1 MFKLTSLLPADDAA
15 RIAALRWTAR
25 VAVEGLSAGRH
36 RSPHLGASV
45 EFKEHRAYSPGDDLR
60 SIDWKAYGKSDR
72 LFVRQYEDETNLRAT
87 VLVDQ
92 SASMGYAGTR
102 AAGLIS
108 PGAKPSGET
117 KAPAKPAS
125 KYDYAAAMAVAL
137 SHLMI
142 ASQDA
147 AGVIRFSDRVLQKV
161 PVGSRPSHLRVVA
174 AAVAAGKPEGEIDWN
189 RVCRA
194 VAGELPRRGVVI
206 VLTDGLAP
214 PEILGRNMRLLRGRG
229 HEVVLVQIL
238 DPDEIDFPFTG
249 RAEFRDLE
257 QPGLRPVVDGRS
269 VAVAYRRAIEQHNAA
284 VSRACQSA
292 AVRCVL
298 VRTDQP
304 LARALAKV
312 VDRRAKMSA

>member
-1 MFKLTSLLPADDAA
+1 MFKLTTLLPPDDAA
-15 RIAALRWTAR
+15 RIAALRWTAQL
-25 VAVEGLSAGRH
+25 AVEGLAAGRH

-45 EFKEHRAYSPGDDLR
+45 EFKEHRAYAPGDDLR

-72 LFVRQYEDETNLRAT
+72 LFVRQFEDETNLRAT

-92 SASMGYAGTR
+92 SASMAYRGSR
-102 AAGLIS
+102 AAGLMR
-108 PGAKPSGET
+108 PGSKTAGG
-117 KAPAKPAS
+117 PAS
-125 KYDYAAAMAVAL
+125 KYDYAAAAAVAL

-161 PVGSRPSHLRVVA
+161 PVGSRPSHLRVIA
-174 AAVAAGKPEGEIDWN
+174 AAVAAGECEGEVDWN

-194 VAGELPRRGVVI
+194 VAGELPRRGVVV
-206 VLTDGLAP
+206 VLTDGLTP

-249 RAEFRDLE
+249 RSEFRDME

-284 VSRACQSA
+284 IARACRSA
-292 AVRCVL
+292 AVRWVL
-298 VRTDQP
+298 VRTDTP
-304 LARALAKV
+304 LAVSLAKV
-312 VDRRAKMSA
+312 VDRRAKMTA